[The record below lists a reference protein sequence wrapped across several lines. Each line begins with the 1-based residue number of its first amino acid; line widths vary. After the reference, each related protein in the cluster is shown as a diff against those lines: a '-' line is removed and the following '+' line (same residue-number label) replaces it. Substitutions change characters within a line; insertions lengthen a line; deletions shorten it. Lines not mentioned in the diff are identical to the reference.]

1 MLCLADYWWA
11 CALRSAPTRC
21 CIELN
26 AQTRYQAYFR
36 LYRSDR
42 PEGKEAT
49 FPEALLD
56 TWHEFEGMRDVVR
69 EMREQEQEN
78 GSAGS
83 TAAAAVAARL

>member
-1 MLCLADYWWA
+1 M
-11 CALRSAPTRC
+11 RSAPTRC
-21 CIELN
+21 CAELG

-42 PEGKEAT
+42 PEGKEGT
-49 FPEALLD
+49 YPEALLD
-56 TWHEFEGMRDVVR
+56 TWHEFEGMRDVAR

-83 TAAAAVAARL
+83 GSTAAAAAAARL

>member
-1 MLCLADYWWA
+1 VH
-11 CALRSAPTRC
+11 ALRSAPTRC
-21 CIELN
+21 CCIELN
-26 AQTRYQAYFR
+26 AQLRYQAYFR

-42 PEGKEAT
+42 PEGKEGT

-69 EMREQEQEN
+69 EMWEQEQEN

>member
-1 MLCLADYWWA
+1 MGLCSAQCADA
-11 CALRSAPTRC
+11 VLHRTQRSDS
-21 CIELN
+21 
-26 AQTRYQAYFR
+26 RYQAYFR

-42 PEGKEAT
+42 PEGKEGT